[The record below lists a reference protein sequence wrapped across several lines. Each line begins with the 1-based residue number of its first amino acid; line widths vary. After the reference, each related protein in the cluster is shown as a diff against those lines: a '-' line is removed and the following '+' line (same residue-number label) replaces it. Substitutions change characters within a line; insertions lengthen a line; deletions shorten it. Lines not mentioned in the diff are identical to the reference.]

1 MMGRLTVM
9 SVTGAVPHSAC
20 QLEYD
25 GPRYSDGWL
34 GFGPS
39 KHRSP
44 ATSIGKV
51 FHDDESYRMNHG
63 ITIEVND
70 TILYKAGQKAEKMY
84 TTGPYAVGIRDC
96 VSFSAD
102 LVRACHL
109 NVPAINFTPY
119 GLILILAVW
128 NPYKRLW

>member
-1 MMGRLTVM
+1 MGRLSII

-20 QLEYD
+20 YFDYD
-25 GPRYSDGWL
+25 GSFAPKAWL

-44 ATSIGKV
+44 ATTHGKV
-51 FHDDESYRMNHG
+51 FTDDESYRENHG
-63 ITIEVND
+63 IIFRVND
-70 TILYKAGQKAEKMY
+70 TVMHAAAEKAVEKY
-84 TTGPYAVGIRDC
+84 STGPYVVTVRDC

-102 LVRACHL
+102 VARWCNL
-109 NVPAINFTPY
+109 NVPVINMTPY

-128 NPYKRLW
+128 NDYEKRW